1 MMAGEVVFLRGTG
14 SSAPKLLDFKS
25 LVDRVYESLGVERS
39 TSEANVYDA
48 GRFEEVLGSISRG
61 LADPAAIVKP
71 SAARSKLSS

>member
-25 LVDRVYESLGVERS
+25 LVDRVYKSLGAERS

-48 GRFEEVLGSISRG
+48 GRF
-61 LADPAAIVKP
+61 
-71 SAARSKLSS
+71 